1 MKALTDRQREVLEFI
16 TRYTDENGFPP
27 TVREIGENFSI
38 SLRAVQDHIAAC
50 QKKGYLSQC
59 QKRSRSIRVLKYDG
73 SAPVK
78 TFSMRV
84 PVISRFDE
92 SKPLICEENSSSYLI
107 LSEPVVCQGKSFFA
121 VKVETSSL
129 KESGILEGDFAVFES
144 SDNAAEGQIAAVV
157 DGNILVVKNYS
168 AGEKS
173 VGIMKGLVRS
183 YN

>member
-1 MKALTDRQREVLEFI
+1 MKALTDRQREVLDFI

-59 QKRSRSIRVLKYDG
+59 QKRSRSIRVLKFDG
-73 SAPVK
+73 SSSAK
-78 TFSMRV
+78 IFSMRV
-84 PVISRFDE
+84 PVISKFDE
-92 SKPLICEENSSSYLI
+92 NKPLICEENASSYLI

-121 VKVETSSL
+121 VKADAAL
-129 KESGILEGDFAVFES
+129 KDSGILEGDFVIFEFTDS
-144 SDNAAEGQIAAVV
+144 VAEGQISAVV
-157 DGNILVVKNYS
+157 NGNVLVVKNYS

-173 VGIMKGLVRS
+173 AGIMKGLVRA
-183 YN
+183 Y

>member
-73 SAPVK
+73 DSSAK

-84 PVISRFDE
+84 PVISKFDE
-92 SKPLICEENSSSYLI
+92 NKPLICEENSSSYLI
-107 LSEPVVCQGKSFFA
+107 LSEPVVCQGKAFFS
-121 VKVETSSL
+121 VKVESSSL
-129 KESGILEGDFAVFES
+129 KEIGILEGDFAVFEATDS
-144 SDNAAEGQIAAVV
+144 VAEGQIAAVV
-157 DGNILVVKNYS
+157 NGTSLVVKNYS
-168 AGEKS
+168 AGDKS
-173 VGIMKGLVRS
+173 VGIMKGLVRA
-183 YN
+183 Y